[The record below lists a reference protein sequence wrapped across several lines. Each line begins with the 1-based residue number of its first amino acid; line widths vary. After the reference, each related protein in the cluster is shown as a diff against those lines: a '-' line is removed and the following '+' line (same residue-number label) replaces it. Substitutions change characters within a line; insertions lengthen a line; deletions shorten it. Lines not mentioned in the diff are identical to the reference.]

1 MAVLVGS
8 FDILEDDSVEQDRR
22 RMARFRHDRR
32 LHGCPLQS
40 LSLELIKCR
49 DLDEVHEV
57 VDFLYDH
64 VGGGAP
70 IYFEQLRTGLGSLPL
85 TPPII
90 LTPIHWAKFVR
101 EPGLCLPAT
110 AVKTPGTQPTAAGHA
125 SAGEA
130 TSAPA
135 PQVVS
140 QTPAD
145 VNSESAAAAS
155 TNSAE
160 WAAALSKDAL
170 STALATPFSA
180 LDAKQLFTG
189 DFAGH
194 FFRAQAAGGGKLDEA
209 VRKAFVK
216 FDKDGSGEMDSQEF
230 QAAIF
235 SLGLELK
242 AEEVQ
247 ALFHAADS
255 DSSGAIDVNEFAALV
270 TRLLQAQELPPASE
284 AGADAEI
291 AEAFRKFD
299 EDDSG

>member
-1 MAVLVGS
+1 MSMLIGS

-32 LHGCPLQS
+32 IYGCPLQS

-49 DLDEVHEV
+49 DLDEVHDV

-85 TPPII
+85 TPPIL

-110 AVKTPGTQPTAAGHA
+110 AVKTPAPQPTAAAHA
-125 SAGEA
+125 CAGQA
-130 TSAPA
+130 TSSPA
-135 PQVVS
+135 PQGVS
-140 QTPAD
+140 HTPAE
-145 VNSESAAAAS
+145 SESAAAGS
-155 TNSAE
+155 KKSAE
-160 WAAALSKDAL
+160 WAGPLSKDAL
-170 STALATPFSA
+170 STVLATPFSA
-180 LDAKQLFTG
+180 LDAKRFFTG
-189 DFAGH
+189 DFASH
-194 FFRAQAAGGGKLDEA
+194 FFRAQAAGGEKLDEA
-209 VRKAFVK
+209 VREAFVK
-216 FDKDGSGEMDSQEF
+216 FDKDGSGEIDSQEF
-230 QAAIF
+230 QAAMF
-235 SLGLELK
+235 SLGLELN

-247 ALFHAADS
+247 ALFNAADS

-270 TRLLQAQELPPASE
+270 TRLLQAQELPPAS

>member
-1 MAVLVGS
+1 
-8 FDILEDDSVEQDRR
+8 
-22 RMARFRHDRR
+22 
-32 LHGCPLQS
+32 
-40 LSLELIKCR
+40 
-49 DLDEVHEV
+49 
-57 VDFLYDH
+57 
-64 VGGGAP
+64 
-70 IYFEQLRTGLGSLPL
+70 
-85 TPPII
+85 
-90 LTPIHWAKFVR
+90 WAKFVR

-135 PQVVS
+135 PPQVLS

-145 VNSESAAAAS
+145 TESAAAAS
-155 TNSAE
+155 NNSAE

-180 LDAKQLFTG
+180 LDAKRLFTG
-189 DFAGH
+189 DFASH

-209 VRKAFVK
+209 VREAFVK

-242 AEEVQ
+242 AEEVE

-270 TRLLQAQELPPASE
+270 TRLLQAQELLPASE
-284 AGADAEI
+284 AGTDAEI